1 MLKSIR
7 EHQAN
12 RLVQHVRSLMLL
24 SRRRLPL
31 SPQADEIQG
40 TCHLWVEVH
49 AMFVA
54 KESSRASSSGM
65 AEMVVLGKS
74 TPAGFG
80 ERVDFGSE
88 EGDRQSLRRASI
100 TTNNCCDS
108 VASSARTC
116 SWAALSRNMTF
127 STMLCRG
134 LNRDTFDFGSK
145 DWQRQDISTN
155 CCVGSFLLGR
165 YFGALEG
172 NVSRPAPSLPPST
185 DAILLRSFFFFALG
199 RLMLHRSFEF
209 LHLAGM
215 ALTV

>member
-12 RLVQHVRSLMLL
+12 RFAQHVRSLMLL

-80 ERVDFGSE
+80 ERVDFG
-88 EGDRQSLRRASI
+88 
-100 TTNNCCDS
+100 
-108 VASSARTC
+108 
-116 SWAALSRNMTF
+116 
-127 STMLCRG
+127 
-134 LNRDTFDFGSK
+134 
-145 DWQRQDISTN
+145 
-155 CCVGSFLLGR
+155 
-165 YFGALEG
+165 
-172 NVSRPAPSLPPST
+172 
-185 DAILLRSFFFFALG
+185 
-199 RLMLHRSFEF
+199 
-209 LHLAGM
+209 
-215 ALTV
+215 

>member
-7 EHQAN
+7 EHQPN
-12 RLVQHVRSLMLL
+12 RFVQHVRSLMLL

-88 EGDRQSLRRASI
+88 EGD
-100 TTNNCCDS
+100 
-108 VASSARTC
+108 
-116 SWAALSRNMTF
+116 
-127 STMLCRG
+127 
-134 LNRDTFDFGSK
+134 
-145 DWQRQDISTN
+145 
-155 CCVGSFLLGR
+155 
-165 YFGALEG
+165 
-172 NVSRPAPSLPPST
+172 PP
-185 DAILLRSFFFFALG
+185 
-199 RLMLHRSFEF
+199 
-209 LHLAGM
+209 
-215 ALTV
+215 